1 MADRYWVAGG
11 TGNYNSTTNWSATSG
26 GASGASVPSS
36 ADNIFFNGSSGVG
49 TATINVASNCANLNL
64 TGFAGTLAFTNN
76 LSVSGTALNFG
87 LGTYTITG
95 INNLRL
101 LTAMTITSNGTIYT
115 GNVEFAGA
123 VTYTLAD
130 NMSVSG
136 EIIISGVSARTLNG
150 NTLNILGN
158 LTVSFSNSISG
169 TTLIVLGGT
178 GTWNHTGTGLIRN
191 NLTINTSGTIT
202 LGATINYD
210 TGTLTYTAGTVVT
223 TSSTLNIA
231 AATTFN
237 TSGMSWNNIAIT
249 SGTQTLNSLFSANGT
264 MTLSIST
271 IFAGTA
277 GFSVGTLN
285 VSAANLTHQL
295 VSTVTYTINTAFTC
309 TAATDAS
316 RVLFRSTIA
325 ASKAILTL
333 NSGATNNLRFVNATD
348 INSSLGRTIYSY
360 RGVFSNTNNWSLL
373 STDPVISTSASTFI
387 N

>member
-1 MADRYWVAGG
+1 
-11 TGNYNSTTNWSATSG
+11 
-26 GASGASVPSS
+26 
-36 ADNIFFNGSSGVG
+36 
-49 TATINVASNCANLNL
+49 
-64 TGFAGTLAFTNN
+64 
-76 LSVSGTALNFG
+76 
-87 LGTYTITG
+87 
-95 INNLRL
+95 
-101 LTAMTITSNGTIYT
+101 
-115 GNVEFAGA
+115 
-123 VTYTLAD
+123 
-130 NMSVSG
+130 
-136 EIIISGVSARTLNG
+136 
-150 NTLNILGN
+150 
-158 LTVSFSNSISG
+158 
-169 TTLIVLGGT
+169 
-178 GTWNHTGTGLIRN
+178 
-191 NLTINTSGTIT
+191 
-202 LGATINYD
+202 
-210 TGTLTYTAGTVVT
+210 
-223 TSSTLNIA
+223 
-231 AATTFN
+231 
-237 TSGMSWNNIAIT
+237 
-249 SGTQTLNSLFSANGT
+249 

-285 VSAANLTHQL
+285 VSAAGLTHQL